1 VAASPPAPLVAPVPP
16 LPVAVE
22 PPLPAPLL
30 APPVPVDPAVAS
42 ASALSLPLLPQ
53 LAANVAKP
61 ARATHAARD
70 VEAEVMRERQP
81 NTGRRERPSA
91 TAGRRQPSSRQS
103 RAALR
108 RKSLARVPTLGVI
121 DARST
126 GMHGRVRD
134 GRYLRDFS

>member
-1 VAASPPAPLVAPVPP
+1 MPLATLKRKSCENGSLTQAAASGPRPPPAA
-16 LPVAVE
+16 AS
-22 PPLPAPLL
+22 L
-30 APPVPVDPAVAS
+30 A
-42 ASALSLPLLPQ
+42 
-53 LAANVAKP
+53 
-61 ARATHAARD
+61 
-70 VEAEVMRERQP
+70 
-81 NTGRRERPSA
+81 
-91 TAGRRQPSSRQS
+91 SRQS